1 LVAGFADPSDIV
13 VDASDADLSYYVNLA
28 AISAFNHYSE
38 LSFVALV
45 EGKKKKKKNLLWP
58 MPPTLNNTYS
68 NRRQISFS
76 KLAPTPIP
84 YASWEL
90 IVLAQTK

>member
-1 LVAGFADPSDIV
+1 MLKPKLTQKKRETPLVAGFADPSDIV

-45 EGKKKKKKNLLWP
+45 EGKKKKKKNLL
-58 MPPTLNNTYS
+58 
-68 NRRQISFS
+68 
-76 KLAPTPIP
+76 
-84 YASWEL
+84 
-90 IVLAQTK
+90 